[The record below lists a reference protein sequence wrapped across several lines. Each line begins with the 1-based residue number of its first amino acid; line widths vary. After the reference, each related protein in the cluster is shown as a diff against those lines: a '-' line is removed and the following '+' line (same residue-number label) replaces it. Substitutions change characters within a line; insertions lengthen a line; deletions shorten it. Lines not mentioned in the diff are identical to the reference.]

1 MATLSNT
8 DLTVADANITTLKDG
23 SGNNPS
29 TPAEINSGR
38 AKCWVCF
45 QGNSTAAIDEAF
57 NMDSLSDT
65 GTGTYTCNVIT
76 DFGSENYV
84 AVGAVCQSSR
94 GVVSFDSLTSGVI
107 TITTREGH
115 TGTASDY
122 GKVVCAAFGDQ

>member
-1 MATLSNT
+1 MSTLNVT
-8 DLTVADANITTLKDG
+8 NAQLTTLKDA
-23 SGNNPS
+23 SGNNPT
-29 TPAEINSGR
+29 TPADLVQGR